1 MSTYRTFIAIEIP
14 SDIRQRIKE
23 HVDQLHTSFP
33 DVRAS
38 WSRADHLH
46 LTLKFLGD
54 VAVDR
59 ISALSAACA
68 QAAQTIAS
76 FELIIKGCG
85 AFPPHGR
92 PKVLWIGVRAGACI
106 LPASSAPDPKSANAR
121 TEVSTESGSDR
132 VGARNADIPSAP
144 SSLPLA
150 LSSLHLSIENACAA
164 AGFEREARP
173 FHPHLTIARLRESK
187 GARALAEH
195 HKQLAFP
202 PQPFTVSELVLFR
215 SELSSKGSKHTALS
229 RHGHG

>member
-23 HVDQLHTSFP
+23 HVDQLHSSFP

-68 QAAQTIAS
+68 QAAQTIAP
-76 FELIIKGCG
+76 FELIIKGCST
-85 AFPPHGR
+85 FPTHGR
-92 PKVLWIGVRAGACI
+92 PKVLWIGVHAGARI

-121 TEVSTESGSDR
+121 TEVSTESGSD
-132 VGARNADIPSAP
+132 
-144 SSLPLA
+144 
-150 LSSLHLSIENACAA
+150 
-164 AGFEREARP
+164 
-173 FHPHLTIARLRESK
+173 
-187 GARALAEH
+187 
-195 HKQLAFP
+195 
-202 PQPFTVSELVLFR
+202 
-215 SELSSKGSKHTALS
+215 
-229 RHGHG
+229 